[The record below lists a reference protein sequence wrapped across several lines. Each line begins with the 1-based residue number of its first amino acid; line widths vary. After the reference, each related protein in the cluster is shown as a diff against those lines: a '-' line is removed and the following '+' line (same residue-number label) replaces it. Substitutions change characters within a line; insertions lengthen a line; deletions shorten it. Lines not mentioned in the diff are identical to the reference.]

1 MNYTDMYFF
10 FSQKEKKIFFLNLF
24 RKILKENSIR
34 NGTWNLHKNG
44 IHGVVENGEWSWINT
59 VNTNP
64 ICISYLCNIYEK
76 ENNEKLNFYDD
87 YNYKNDVKKLIDFV
101 DKNWDN
107 IFTLNNSNDYYY
119 ELNLKC
125 NKSWSYGQISTF
137 IALNNIKRLFPE
149 YEIKHID
156 YSMERG
162 DLNDFKGKD
171 MTIYTSCGKEF
182 SFQLKTGIIT
192 KYKNSYYV
200 ESSVNDLKY
209 DVDYFCFINLKND
222 DLNIVILKNNSEYIE
237 TYGKLKHYKEELNM
251 NKEIKEE
258 NKLKNLLRDILFY
271 CNNKKILFE
280 MNLETKENDIIW
292 SSENKTIKINI
303 SKSDDQNLYEIF
315 NEKFE
320 NLKNLLN

>member
-1 MNYTDMYFF
+1 
-10 FSQKEKKIFFLNLF
+10 
-24 RKILKENSIR
+24 
-34 NGTWNLHKNG
+34 
-44 IHGVVENGEWSWINT
+44 
-59 VNTNP
+59 
-64 ICISYLCNIYEK
+64 
-76 ENNEKLNFYDD
+76 
-87 YNYKNDVKKLIDFV
+87 
-101 DKNWDN
+101 
-107 IFTLNNSNDYYY
+107 
-119 ELNLKC
+119 
-125 NKSWSYGQISTF
+125 
-137 IALNNIKRLFPE
+137 
-149 YEIKHID
+149 
-156 YSMERG
+156 MERG